1 MDRKFA
7 SKLAVGCVALA
18 ATLAAGVITR
28 AQAAGGDPASGDP
41 PFVSTLSREEV
52 AAELKKPYPGGNPWS
67 GQYNMFQGKSTTS
80 AEQVEGE
87 FLRAREEVN
96 AVTSEDSG
104 SAFLMKNRQV
114 PAAAGSAMG
123 APGK

>member
-7 SKLAVGCVALA
+7 NKLAVGSVAVA
-18 ATLAAGVITR
+18 ATLAACVITR
-28 AQAAGGDPASGDP
+28 AHAGGDPAADDP

-67 GQYNMFQGKSTTS
+67 GQYNMFQGKSTATS
-80 AEQVEGE
+80 EQVQGE

-96 AVTSEDSG
+96 AFTSEDSG
-104 SAFLMKNRQV
+104 SAFLMKGRQV
-114 PAAAGSAMG
+114 PAAGSSSMG
-123 APGK
+123 APGQ